1 MTSSYPYTS
10 SISREYIPARITPWR
25 AEAAN
30 GAQYLVHPG
39 APKPYRGWTTTI
51 NGGNALDNGPTPGA
65 PLWNRVQVG
74 FQDPG
79 YQSTDI
85 YFSASKR
92 IIALRNVLD
101 SYKIYSPAFEYSSSV
116 PEATGLHKPF
126 LTGALSLVS
135 IPSIFYD
142 AGIEKGSVRLEYYY
156 TGSLI
161 DVAIDER
168 QNGELISTMN
178 DTSGSTVGVVLYNEG
193 FIILTST
200 TPIMA
205 SSDDVTDSY
214 DGQLTL
220 NGEGPPAQVKP
231 RWTYFG
237 SYNTSSAVN
246 DYPAYP
252 SASLFNI
259 RFRGTNNIP
268 TMTMFANAS
277 AGDFNNS
284 NNPTWVSSSYKN
296 WREQIFAGSGS
307 YVEPREIQIK
317 NTSQNEYCNIGDNQE
332 QFEKQVFIS
341 KVGIYDSD
349 KNLIGIAKLANPV
362 LKKETDSYTF
372 KLKIDL

>member
-1 MTSSYPYTS
+1 
-10 SISREYIPARITPWR
+10 
-25 AEAAN
+25 
-30 GAQYLVHPG
+30 
-39 APKPYRGWTTTI
+39 
-51 NGGNALDNGPTPGA
+51 
-65 PLWNRVQVG
+65 
-74 FQDPG
+74 
-79 YQSTDI
+79 
-85 YFSASKR
+85 
-92 IIALRNVLD
+92 
-101 SYKIYSPAFEYSSSV
+101 
-116 PEATGLHKPF
+116 
-126 LTGALSLVS
+126 
-135 IPSIFYD
+135 
-142 AGIEKGSVRLEYYY
+142 
-156 TGSLI
+156 
-161 DVAIDER
+161 
-168 QNGELISTMN
+168 
-178 DTSGSTVGVVLYNEG
+178 
-193 FIILTST
+193 
-200 TPIMA
+200 MA
-205 SSDDVTDSY
+205 SSDDVTDFY
-214 DGQLTL
+214 DGQLLSDGSGLPT
-220 NGEGPPAQVKP
+220 QVKP

-317 NTSQNEYCNIGDNQE
+317 NTSQNEYCNVEGNQE

-349 KNLIGIAKLANPV
+349 KNLIGIAKLANLV
-362 LKKETDSYTF
+362 LKKETDSFTF